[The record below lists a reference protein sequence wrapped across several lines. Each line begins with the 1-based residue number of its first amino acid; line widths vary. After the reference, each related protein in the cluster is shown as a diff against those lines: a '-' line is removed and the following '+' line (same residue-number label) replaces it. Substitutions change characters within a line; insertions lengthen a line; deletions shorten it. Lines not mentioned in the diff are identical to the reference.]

1 MNEPALLFF
10 EFDRFRI
17 DVRRR
22 VLLKEG
28 QPVVLTRK
36 AFATLLVLVRNAGR
50 TVEKQELLA
59 ELWPDSFVEES
70 NISQYIY
77 VLRRALATGHDKYE
91 FIETIPKRG
100 YKFTARVR
108 VTHATEQS
116 AAVMKTGALRCDAA
130 PLEIL
135 GEASEARGPDR
146 AEAGRARHGWRVM
159 AAGSVLAFFTF
170 TVAGLFV
177 YQQNRGRDT
186 VHAKSE
192 ALAVFPFRQV
202 SREETDDLFGLAMT
216 NALIV
221 RLERNLSHPVLPT
234 STIMHYAHRAYDPVS
249 AGRDLGAGK
258 VLVGTI
264 QRSGERLLVSVQLL
278 DTGDGRMLW
287 VEVFDER
294 FIDVF
299 ALPDSV
305 SARVTTIIDLPREQS
320 RPHDRIPRHVLEYL
334 CAGAHT
340 GCIAPP

>member
-1 MNEPALLFF
+1 MGEPALLFF

-77 VLRRALATGHDKYE
+77 VLRRALATGDDKYE
-91 FIETIPKRG
+91 FIETVPTRG

-108 VTHATEQS
+108 ITHATEQS
-116 AAVMKTGALRCDAA
+116 AADMKAGALGCDAA
-130 PLEIL
+130 SLEIL
-135 GEASEARGPDR
+135 DEASQARGPDF
-146 AEAGRARHGWRVM
+146 AEAVRARHGWRVM
-159 AAGSVLAFFTF
+159 AAGSVLALLALTI
-170 TVAGLFV
+170 AGLFV
-177 YQQNRGRDT
+177 YHLNRVRDS
-186 VHAKSE
+186 VNVKSE

-202 SREETDDLFGLAMT
+202 SREETDDLFGLAMS

-234 STIMHYAHRAYDPVS
+234 STIMHYVHRVYDPVS

-278 DTGDGRMLW
+278 DTSDGRMLW
-287 VEVFDER
+287 VEVFDEP

-305 SARVTTIIDLPREQS
+305 SARVTNIIDLPRGQS
-320 RPHDRIPRHVLEYL
+320 RPHEPIPRHVLEYV
-334 CAGAHT
+334 CAGVRT